1 MKKSSKIFVR
11 FLSMLLVICTV
22 CTVLPQNFRAQD
34 YISNAEEIVSYQE
47 AGLVPLGEIVSLRE
61 ENVKHFR
68 MSDGSV
74 VAATYDVPVHTLED
88 GKWVDID
95 NTISEVSSELQTS
108 NQRIKFAKKING
120 SKKILTL
127 HDGNKKIDFS
137 MP

>member
-1 MKKSSKIFVR
+1 MTKSNKIFVR

-22 CTVLPQNFRAQD
+22 CTVLPQNFRAQN
-34 YISNAEEIVSYQE
+34 YTSNAEEIVSYQD
-47 AGLVPLGEIVSLRE
+47 AGIVPLGEIVSLRE

-88 GKWVDID
+88 GEWVDID
-95 NTISEVSSELQTS
+95 NTLSEVSSELQTS
-108 NQRIKFAKKING
+108 NQRIKFAKKITG

-127 HDGNKKIDFS
+127 HDGYK
-137 MP
+137 